1 MRQILLPRLNEENS
15 SSDMMPTNRKDFDFV
30 VKKSIEPQYQVDE
43 EGKRV
48 LDGNGNPIPLPLGNI
63 WISDSV
69 EIELPRPVQEDYD
82 RFMELYNATDSV
94 SYQDEN
100 ITKIVTEEAAG
111 YFSGDRSLEDIA
123 RQIQS
128 RVSLYVSENS

>member
-1 MRQILLPRLNEENS
+1 M
-15 SSDMMPTNRKDFDFV
+15 

-128 RVSLYVSENS
+128 RVSHSAKLHTATAGK

>member
-48 LDGNGNPIPLPLGNI
+48 LAFAQQGQG
-63 WISDSV
+63 
-69 EIELPRPVQEDYD
+69 
-82 RFMELYNATDSV
+82 
-94 SYQDEN
+94 
-100 ITKIVTEEAAG
+100 K
-111 YFSGDRSLEDIA
+111 
-123 RQIQS
+123 
-128 RVSLYVSENS
+128 